1 MQGEVWKDIPS
12 YEGLYQASNMGQ
24 VRSLPRTKDY
34 GVTDVT
40 ISNIKMGRT
49 YRWVK

>member
-1 MQGEVWKDIPS
+1 MQGEVWKDIPG
-12 YEGLYQASNMGQ
+12 YEGLYQASN
-24 VRSLPRTKDY
+24 

-40 ISNIKMGRT
+40 ISNIKLGRT

>member
-1 MQGEVWKDIPS
+1 MQGEVWKDIPG

-24 VRSLPRTKDY
+24 VRSLPR
-34 GVTDVT
+34 VVE
-40 ISNIKMGRT
+40 RT